1 VSDAPPAVSSSAPHE
16 GAALR
21 RALGPLLIWGLGVGY
36 VISGMYFGWNLGLPA
51 GGPYG
56 LLVATGAVT
65 VFYIAFVL
73 GYAELA
79 CALPRAGG
87 AFVYATRA
95 LGPHLGFVGGLAQLV
110 EYVLAPPA
118 IAFAIG
124 GYVNQAV
131 PGVPVWAVALATYVV
146 FTAINIVGVRLSV
159 AFELVLAVLAVI
171 ELCVFGAVVLPHFS
185 WDAFSADALP
195 HGWAGTFA
203 ALPFA
208 IWFYLAIEG
217 IANVAEDAANPQ
229 RDLPRGFLAA
239 MATLV
244 VLTAVALFGAVGA
257 AGWHAIVYPDALH
270 PTETS
275 DSPLPLAIAQVVARD
290 SPLFRVMTGVGLV
303 GLVASFHGILLAASR
318 AILELGR
325 ARYVPARLGQ
335 IDART
340 RTPVAALV
348 ANFAVGLVALATSA
362 TGDII
367 LVSVFGALTLYVLSS
382 VSVIALRK
390 REPELVRPY
399 RAPLYPVTP
408 VVALVLALT
417 CVAAMVW
424 SYPVHAAVYLGI
436 VGAGWAAWA
445 ALVPAKDRVRF

>member
-1 VSDAPPAVSSSAPHE
+1 MSAPAPA
-16 GAALR
+16 GPGLS

-56 LLVATGAVT
+56 LLAATVAVT

-87 AFVYATRA
+87 VFVYATRA
-95 LGPHLGFVGGLAQLV
+95 FGADIGFVAGLAQLV

-124 GYVNQAV
+124 GYVAQAV
-131 PGVPVWAVALATYVV
+131 PGVPVWAVAIATYVV
-146 FTAINIVGVRLSV
+146 FTAIHIVGVRVSM
-159 AFELVLAVLAVI
+159 AFELVLAVLAIV
-171 ELCVFGAVVLPHFS
+171 ELCVFGAVVLPAFS

-195 HGWAGTFA
+195 HGWAGAFA

-217 IANVAEDAANPQ
+217 IANVAEDARDPQ

-244 VLTAVALFGAVGA
+244 VLTAITLFGAVGA
-257 AGWHAIVYPDALH
+257 AGWHAVVYPDPNDLS
-270 PTETS
+270 TTS
-275 DSPLPLAIAQVVARD
+275 DSPLPLAIAHVVSRD

-303 GLVASFHGILLAASR
+303 GLVASFHGILIAASR

-325 ARYVPARLGQ
+325 ARYVPAVLGRVN
-335 IDART
+335 ART
-340 RTPVAALV
+340 RTPIAALA
-348 ANFAVGLVALATSA
+348 ANFVVGMVALATSA

-367 LVSVFGALTLYVLSS
+367 LVSVFGALTLYVLASLA
-382 VSVIALRK
+382 VLVLRR
-390 REPELVRPY
+390 REPGLERPY

-408 VVALVLALT
+408 VVALGLAVV

-424 SYPVHAAVYLGI
+424 TYPLHAAVYVAI
-436 VGAGWAAWA
+436 VGTGWLAFAV
-445 ALVPAKDRVRF
+445 LVPRERRVSY